1 MLMMSQ
7 CSYAEINEICIC
19 QKEAKLSTNEV
30 PEADEGKGVVVAVVL
45 VVVVVDVVVV
55 DVDGVVVVVVVDVVV
70 VTPVNMHI

>member
-19 QKEAKLSTNEV
+19 QKEAELSTNEV
-30 PEADEGKGVVVAVVL
+30 PKAGEGKGVVVAVVL
-45 VVVVVDVVVV
+45 VVVVDVVVV

>member
-7 CSYAEINEICIC
+7 GFYEEINEVCIC
-19 QKEAKLSTNEV
+19 QKEAELSTNEV
-30 PEADEGKGVVVAVVL
+30 PEVDEGKGVVVLVVL
-45 VVVVVDVVVV
+45 VVVVEVVVV